1 MCPNFAS
8 LNVLVLVQIGPTRT
22 WGSLAQLALG
32 KVQATSAWECSLE
45 SRYRMRWSHRH
56 RHGNHNVTCCVCH
69 VEKCNHSKH
78 FQTLLQY
85 ITIQHK
91 TIRLYVH
98 ICTYIYIIYS
108 HIWYIDSVHVAST
121 NDINWND
128 HVRRW
133 TTLQFW
139 IAALRAEVPQ
149 TENLPKMP
157 SGMKKIESLERQSQ
171 TEGISFNKDSGWA
184 GHPFTGCWGASMVH
198 RALGYVASMLQPLD
212 TLDKI
217 STRQEP
223 RSFQKSLSHT
233 HLKVARRKL
242 GRPRDLSKWHYTSL
256 SRFSSESF
264 FEA

>member
-1 MCPNFAS
+1 M
-8 LNVLVLVQIGPTRT
+8 
-22 WGSLAQLALG
+22 
-32 KVQATSAWECSLE
+32 
-45 SRYRMRWSHRH
+45 
-56 RHGNHNVTCCVCH
+56 
-69 VEKCNHSKH
+69 
-78 FQTLLQY
+78 
-85 ITIQHK
+85 
-91 TIRLYVH
+91 
-98 ICTYIYIIYS
+98 
-108 HIWYIDSVHVAST
+108 HVAST

-128 HVRRW
+128 HVSSW

-139 IAALRAEVPQ
+139 IAALRAEVQQ

-171 TEGISFNKDSGWA
+171 TEGIRAIRTQDGQDILSRDVEELRW
-184 GHPFTGCWGASMVH
+184 FTEHWD
-198 RALGYVASMLQPLD
+198 MLQPLDTLD

-223 RSFQKSLSHT
+223 RSFEKSLSHT
-233 HLKVARRKL
+233 QLKVARRKL